1 MRVLTDMVGGEPLQ
15 NQNAGDHRSVAV
27 VGGGITG
34 LVTAYELRRRGVN
47 VTLYEASGCSGGVI
61 RTAHA
66 NGFIAEHGPNSFMTS
81 EPVEALLTQLAL
93 HDDVVE
99 ANADANKRFVVRGGR
114 LIPFPLSLSAAAST
128 RLFSLP
134 AKLRLLLEP
143 LVKAGPIDVDESVA
157 SFVRRRLGREVLD
170 YAVDPFVSG
179 IYAGDP
185 ESLSMA
191 HAFPRVFQLER
202 THGSLTNG
210 LIAQRR
216 AAAADRRL
224 TAAHGAHGA
233 HGANGANG
241 AKGAKGAKGES
252 AHPVAPRQRP
262 RLISFAAGMQTLTD
276 ALEASL
282 AGTLRLGCPVHLL
295 HRQEMR
301 WVVDAGPDGESRA
314 RAVDAVVMATP
325 AHVLAAM
332 ELPAALRTHAV
343 PIEQV
348 EYPPVSALT
357 LGFRQCDVAHK
368 LDGFG
373 MLIPSAEQRSVLGAL
388 FSSSLFP
395 HRAPADHVAI
405 TCFVGGARH
414 PACAREEPHVL
425 VQRVMHDLRELLGV
439 RGNPVFVHH
448 VFWPRAIPQYTV
460 GYGAVKDAADAVE
473 LANPGLY
480 LAGNYRNGIAVGD
493 CVASAQQIA
502 ERVAVYLA
510 RAG

>member
-1 MRVLTDMVGGEPLQ
+1 MRVLTDRVGGEPLQ
-15 NQNAGDHRSVAV
+15 NQDAGDHRSVAV

-47 VTLYEASGCSGGVI
+47 VTLYEASGQSGGAI
-61 RTAHA
+61 RTTHA

-99 ANADANKRFVVRGGR
+99 ANAGANKRFVVRGGR
-114 LIPFPLSLSAAAST
+114 LIPFPLSLSAAAAT

-179 IYAGDP
+179 MFAGDP

-202 THGSLTNG
+202 THGSLANG

-216 AAAADRRL
+216 EAAADRRL
-224 TAAHGAHGA
+224 TAAN
-233 HGANGANG
+233 GANGAN
-241 AKGAKGAKGES
+241 AES

-295 HRQEMR
+295 HRQEMH

-357 LGFRQCDVAHK
+357 MGFRQCDVAHK

-373 MLIPSAEQRSVLGAL
+373 MLIPSAEQRTVLGAL
-388 FSSSLFP
+388 FNSSLFP
-395 HRAPADHVAI
+395 HRAPPDHVAI

-460 GYGAVKDAADAVE
+460 GFGAVKDAADAVE

-480 LAGNYRNGIAVGD
+480 FAGNYRNGIAVGD
-493 CVASAQQIA
+493 CVASARQIA